1 MVIKDFS
8 LRIEENTLK
17 KLHYIADS
25 EDRSVNKELLRL
37 IRRHIAEYEAMHGEI
52 PLDDRKE
59 QSGYPKNTK

>member
-37 IRRHIAEYEAMHGEI
+37 IRRHIAEYEKKHGEI
-52 PLDDRKE
+52 PLHEGKDTE
-59 QSGYPKNTK
+59 P

>member
-37 IRRHIAEYEAMHGEI
+37 IRRHIAEYEKTHGEI
-52 PLDDRKE
+52 PLHEGKDTE
-59 QSGYPKNTK
+59 P